1 MLYDDNGVTL
11 SGTTSL
17 TFSEDVGARYQ
28 AYGWHVQR
36 VPDGDDL
43 DAIERA
49 LREAC
54 DVEDRPSLIAVR
66 TVIGKGAP
74 DKQGTFE
81 VHGNPLGR
89 DEVVKAKQRLGWPL
103 DPPFFVPEQV
113 LARYRE
119 ALERGRALEEAWRA
133 SFRAYERAL
142 PDLAAEIVRRFGGRL
157 PEHWDEDLPTF
168 PASKEGLATRK
179 ASEAV
184 LQSLAAGVPELV
196 GGSGDLDASTFTWLK
211 GYGDL
216 EPPSRP
222 PPGAQGAAGGTWS
235 YAGRNIHFGVREHA
249 MGAAVNGLS
258 YHGGFIPFG
267 ATFLVFHDYMRPP
280 VRISAIA
287 RLGSIWVYTHDSI
300 GVGEDGPTHQPV
312 EHLAALRAIPDL
324 VVIRPCDANE
334 TRWAWQMAVE
344 RWPSRSAAGRRCWC
358 SPARRCPRSIATCSR
373 RRACSVGALMCS
385 PAMDPPMSRRSCSWP
400 ADRRWR

>member
-1 MLYDDNGVTL
+1 M
-11 SGTTSL
+11 
-17 TFSEDVGARYQ
+17 
-28 AYGWHVQR
+28 
-36 VPDGDDL
+36 
-43 DAIERA
+43 
-49 LREAC
+49 
-54 DVEDRPSLIAVR
+54 
-66 TVIGKGAP
+66 
-74 DKQGTFE
+74 
-81 VHGNPLGR
+81 
-89 DEVVKAKQRLGWPL
+89 
-103 DPPFFVPEQV
+103 
-113 LARYRE
+113 
-119 ALERGRALEEAWRA
+119 
-133 SFRAYERAL
+133 
-142 PDLAAEIVRRFGGRL
+142 RRFGGRL